1 MRKYSR
7 RQFLQYS
14 GLASTAM
21 LVPAFLKGFQNSSG
35 IGAGLDKILVVI
47 QLSGGNDGLNTV
59 VPFNNDIYYKKRPT
73 LGIPQQQVLKLNDEM
88 GFNPAMAKLRDI
100 FNNGEMT
107 ILNNVGYPNP
117 DRSHFRSMNIWQTA
131 SGSSETLTTG
141 WIGRYLDSQCKDDCF
156 AHMAIEVDDMLSQTL
171 KGAHRNGIA
180 VSRPDLLYKATQN
193 PFLKRIAS
201 AENMASDANLDYL
214 YKTMVET
221 TASADYIYEYSKI
234 YTSKNEYPTTEFGRH
249 MKRVAEMIISGI
261 NTCIYYVS
269 LGSFDTHSNQPN
281 TQPRLLQ
288 QLAEGLHSF
297 ADDLKQNDR
306 FKDVLVFTFSEF
318 GRRVSENASR
328 GTDHGTAN
336 NIFLFGKNLK
346 HPGIFNETPDL
357 NDLDEGDLKHRLDF
371 RQLYATVLNKWLGA
385 NDELILGKKF
395 EILDII

>member
-117 DRSHFRSMNIWQTA
+117 DRSHFRSMDIWQTA
-131 SGSSETLTTG
+131 SGSGETITTG
-141 WIGRYLDSQCKDDCF
+141 WIGRYLDSHCKDGCP
-156 AHMAIEVDDMLSQTL
+156 AHMAIEVDDTLSQTL
-171 KGAHRNGIA
+171 KGNQKNGIA
-180 VSRPDLLYKATQN
+180 VSRPELLYKATQN
-193 PFLKRIAS
+193 PFLQKIATSESIAS
-201 AENMASDANLDYL
+201 EDNLDYL

-221 TASADYIYEYSKI
+221 TSSANYIYEYSKI
-234 YTSKNEYPTTEFGRH
+234 YTSKYEYPTTEFGRH
-249 MKRVAEMIISGI
+249 LKRVAEMIISGM
-261 NTCIYYVS
+261 NTRVYYVS
-269 LGSFDTHSNQPN
+269 LGSFDTHSNQSN
-281 TQPRLLQ
+281 SQTRLLQ
-288 QLAEGLHSF
+288 QLAEGLNSF
-297 ADDLKQNDR
+297 TADLKQNDR

-336 NIFLFGKNLK
+336 NIFLFGNNLK

-357 NDLDEGDLKHRLDF
+357 NDLDEGDLKHRIDF
-371 RQLYATVLNKWLGA
+371 RQLYATVLDKWLGT